1 MDSTLTTDPKTH
13 GELADLASYLS
24 SRRQGILDNWRR
36 ASLADPNLETAS
48 KISVLHFENLI
59 PLILDK
65 YEKRLRTASGRPQSP
80 DEEEYSFEH
89 GTHRWQ
95 EGYSIQEMVRE
106 WGHFQLCVTDE
117 LERYELTRPGVP
129 AEVPAFAR
137 RLWLM
142 LCNEGIAKS
151 VEEFNRLQR
160 SEAEGVFQDLQ
171 RAVAEIRDL
180 DRQRAEIW
188 HEAAHDLRGNVGLV
202 TTTTSILTEDGIPDT
217 LRTRAFTLLQA
228 NVNSLQNLLED
239 LLSLARLEAGREELQ
254 LQTFD
259 ASDLLQDLGATF
271 ELLAQEKGLSLH
283 TEGPESLVVEGDPA
297 KIRRILQNL
306 TLNALKYTERGG
318 ITLSWGTTREKDIE
332 RWLIRVRDT
341 GPGMP
346 FAPGGPVTIELR
358 EATRTSK
365 KVEQRSDSKD
375 VEPVPFFP
383 PAFLPDGFQRPGEG
397 VGLLIVKRLCELL
410 QATIEVASAP
420 GEGTVFQVV
429 LPRDYGRPERR
440 AD

>member
-1 MDSTLTTDPKTH
+1 LS
-13 GELADLASYLS
+13 EL
-24 SRRQGILDNWRR
+24 
-36 ASLADPNLETAS
+36 
-48 KISVLHFENLI
+48 
-59 PLILDK
+59 
-65 YEKRLRTASGRPQSP
+65 
-80 DEEEYSFEH
+80 
-89 GTHRWQ
+89 
-95 EGYSIQEMVRE
+95 
-106 WGHFQLCVTDE
+106 
-117 LERYELTRPGVP
+117 
-129 AEVPAFAR
+129 
-137 RLWLM
+137 
-142 LCNEGIAKS
+142 
-151 VEEFNRLQR
+151 
-160 SEAEGVFQDLQ
+160 
-171 RAVAEIRDL
+171 RDL

-228 NVNSLQNLLED
+228 NVTSLQSLLED

-259 ASDLLQDLGATF
+259 ASVLLQDLSATF
-271 ELLAQEKGLSLH
+271 ELLAQEKGLYLQ
-283 TEGPESLVVEGDPA
+283 TEGPESLVVQVDPA

-306 TLNALKYTERGG
+306 TLNALKYTEHGG
-318 ITLSWGTTREKDIE
+318 ITLSWGTTRERDID
-332 RWLIRVRDT
+332 RWLFRVRDT

-346 FAPGGPVTIELR
+346 FAPGGPVTAELR

-365 KVEQRSDSKD
+365 KVEDRAGSKD
-375 VEPVPFFP
+375 VEPVSFFP

-429 LPRDYGRPERR
+429 LPRDYERSSR
-440 AD
+440 